1 MSEFGPIDEYRDLFE
16 NAPCGYLA
24 IGSDGRITKVN
35 TTLTAWMSVEADKL
49 IGRRLHQFLNM
60 AGRIY
65 YETHIAP
72 LLRMQGFFNEFAL
85 DFETAAGE
93 RLPVIANAA
102 ERRDADGTLLFTALV
117 VIKATDRRRYERQLV
132 ESRSEL
138 QKGLATERET
148 AELRE
153 QFIAVLGH
161 DLRNPLAAISAGA
174 RILQRSGALQD
185 QKQLRVL
192 DMINTTVTRMSDLID
207 NVLDFARGRLGGGI
221 TLSRDASRPLEPV
234 LEQVVDELRTA
245 SPQRVIETR
254 FEITDSVN
262 CDRTRIGQLVSNLIG
277 NALTHGAPDQPV
289 RVGAETEGDAFKLWV
304 ANAGEPIPAAAME
317 KLFEPFFRGDVRDS
331 RQGLGLGLHIASQ
344 IAQAHGGRIDV
355 TSTPDETRFV
365 FTMPLTPE
373 HQAEPAPITLCEAEQ
388 SFPRPLGSSGG

>member
-1 MSEFGPIDEYRDLFE
+1 MSELGPIDEYRDLFE
-16 NAPCGYLA
+16 NAPCGYLTT
-24 IGSDGRITKVN
+24 GPDGRITKVN
-35 TTLTAWMSVEADKL
+35 ATLIAWTGFEADNF
-49 IGRRLHQFLNM
+49 IGRRVHQFLNM

-85 DFETAAGE
+85 DFETATGE
-93 RLPVIANAA
+93 RLPVIAHAV
-102 ERRDADGTLLFTALV
+102 ERRDADGGLLFTALV

-132 ESRSEL
+132 DSRSEL
-138 QKGLATERET
+138 QRGLATERET

-174 RILQRSGALQD
+174 RILQRSGALQEH
-185 QKQLRVL
+185 KHLRVL
-192 DMINTTVTRMSDLID
+192 DMINSTVTRMSDLID
-207 NVLDFARGRLGGGI
+207 NILDFARGRLGGGI
-221 TLSRDASRPLEPV
+221 KLSRDGNRPLEPV

-245 SPQRVIETR
+245 SPQRVIETS
-254 FEITDSVN
+254 FEIAEPVN

-277 NALTHGAPDQPV
+277 NALTHGARDQPV
-289 RVGAETEGDAFKLWV
+289 HVGAKTEGGVFELWV
-304 ANAGEPIPAAAME
+304 ANAGEPIPAAAIE

-344 IAQAHGGRIDV
+344 IAQAHGGRLDV
-355 TSTPDETRFV
+355 TSTLDETRFV
-365 FTMPLTPE
+365 FKMPLVRAVP
-373 HQAEPAPITLCEAEQ
+373 
-388 SFPRPLGSSGG
+388 